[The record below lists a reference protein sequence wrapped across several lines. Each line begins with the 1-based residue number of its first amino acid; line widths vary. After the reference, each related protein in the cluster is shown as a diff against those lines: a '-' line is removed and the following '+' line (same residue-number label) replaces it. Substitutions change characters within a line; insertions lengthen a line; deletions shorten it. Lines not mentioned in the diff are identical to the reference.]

1 MNKIIKDYLPKAAL
15 ILLIF
20 SIICGLFYTL
30 VITGIS
36 QLIFPNKAN
45 GSIVEVNGKKYG
57 SELLAQQFNDETHMW
72 GRIMNVDTETFTD
85 KDGNPVMY
93 AGASNLTP
101 AGEVK
106 EKEAGEIKD
115 EEKQMKEL
123 VADRVAMIRKAN
135 PEQANKKVP
144 VDLVTCSGSGLDPG
158 ISVAAAEYQI
168 PRLVKTT
175 GKSEAEIKKI
185 VDKYTVHKFLG
196 IFGEEYVNVL
206 KVNLA
211 LEGILKS

>member
-1 MNKIIKDYLPKAAL
+1 MSKILKEDLPKAAL

-20 SIICGLFYTL
+20 SIICGLLYTL
-30 VITGIS
+30 AVTGIS
-36 QLIFPNKAN
+36 QLLFSDKAN

-57 SELLAQQFNDETHMW
+57 SELLAQQFNDEKHMW
-72 GRIMNVDTETFTD
+72 GRIMNVDTKTFTD
-85 KDGNPVMY
+85 KDGSPVMY
-93 AGASNLTP
+93 ASPSNLTP
-101 AGEVK
+101 AGETKQKDKGELK
-106 EKEAGEIKD
+106 ED
-115 EEKQMKEL
+115 EKQMKEL

-135 PEQANKKVP
+135 PEQTDKKVP

-175 GKSEAEIKKI
+175 GKSAAELRKI

-211 LEGILKS
+211 LEGILK

>member
-36 QLIFPNKAN
+36 QLVFPNKAN

-57 SELLAQQFNDETHMW
+57 SELLAQQFQDEKYMW

-93 AGASNLTP
+93 AWASNLTP

-106 EKEAGEIKD
+106 DKD
-115 EEKQMKEL
+115 DEKQMKEL
-123 VADRVAMIRKAN
+123 VADRVEMIRKAN
-135 PEQANKKVP
+135 PEQADKKVP

-185 VDKYTVHKFLG
+185 VDQYTVQKFLG

-211 LEGILKS
+211 LEGILK

>member
-57 SELLAQQFNDETHMW
+57 SELLAQQFQDEKHMW

-85 KDGNPVMY
+85 KDGNAVMY
-93 AGASNLTP
+93 AWASNLTP

-106 EKEAGEIKD
+106 DKDAGEIKD
-115 EEKQMKEL
+115 DEKQMKEL
-123 VADRVAMIRKAN
+123 VADRVEMIRKAN
-135 PEQANKKVP
+135 PEQANKKIP

-185 VDKYTVHKFLG
+185 VDQYTVHKFLG

-211 LEGILKS
+211 LEGILK

>member
-1 MNKIIKDYLPKAAL
+1 
-15 ILLIF
+15 
-20 SIICGLFYTL
+20 
-30 VITGIS
+30 
-36 QLIFPNKAN
+36 
-45 GSIVEVNGKKYG
+45 
-57 SELLAQQFNDETHMW
+57 
-72 GRIMNVDTETFTD
+72 
-85 KDGNPVMY
+85 
-93 AGASNLTP
+93 
-101 AGEVK
+101 
-106 EKEAGEIKD
+106 
-115 EEKQMKEL
+115 MKEL

-135 PEQANKKVP
+135 PEQTDKKVP

-175 GKSEAEIKKI
+175 GKSEAELRKI

-211 LEGILKS
+211 LEGILK

>member
-1 MNKIIKDYLPKAAL
+1 MGKDHERGYKDIYRQGRQSGHVCVTVKPD
-15 ILLIF
+15 
-20 SIICGLFYTL
+20 SGR
-30 VITGIS
+30 G
-36 QLIFPNKAN
+36 
-45 GSIVEVNGKKYG
+45 
-57 SELLAQQFNDETHMW
+57 DETEGQ
-72 GRIMNVDTETFTD
+72 GRTH
-85 KDGNPVMY
+85 
-93 AGASNLTP
+93 
-101 AGEVK
+101 
-106 EKEAGEIKD
+106 
-115 EEKQMKEL
+115 EKQMKEL

-135 PEQANKKVP
+135 PEQTDKKVP

-175 GKSEAEIKKI
+175 GKSEAELRKI

-211 LEGILKS
+211 LEGILK